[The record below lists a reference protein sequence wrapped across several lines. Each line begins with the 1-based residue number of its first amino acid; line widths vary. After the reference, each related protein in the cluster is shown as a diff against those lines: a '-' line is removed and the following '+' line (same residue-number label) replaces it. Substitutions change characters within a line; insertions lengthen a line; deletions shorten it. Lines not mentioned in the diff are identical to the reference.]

1 MSVKLPEIRK
11 SSNNV
16 LFEEMSMSVSDD
28 HTEKKLKSK
37 DQTPKDS
44 ADQMKDR
51 RNKSFVLRTLE
62 RKMS

>member
-1 MSVKLPEIRK
+1 MSVKLPDIRK

-28 HTEKKLKSK
+28 HTEKKPKSK

-44 ADQMKDR
+44 AD
-51 RNKSFVLRTLE
+51 
-62 RKMS
+62 